1 MPDRVAKSRSKT
13 SHPKT
18 VQRRDLVYTMVRSA
32 LAMKRSCS
40 FCESWKLKCEASSN
54 DSSRYV
60 ECVRRG
66 QSGCDVFGVSV
77 QSLTRIVSQYDKL
90 DSEMERA
97 EAELQAAMAKKRLWA
112 EKMARTISR
121 GLDDI
126 AELERLEAEEAA
138 AAAANASSSAPLVP
152 ASESSLPA
160 SFDWSP
166 DPDFL
171 ASLDFV
177 GRTLGA
183 SQDSEGSWLVPMSCL
198 LVRSLTI

>member
-18 VQRRDLVYTMVRSA
+18 VQRHDLVCAMVRSA
-32 LAMKRSCS
+32 LTMKRSCS
-40 FCESWKLKCEASSN
+40 FCESRKLKCEASS
-54 DSSRYV
+54 DDLSRCV

-77 QSLTRIVSQYDKL
+77 QSLTRIVSQHDKL

-97 EAELQAAMAKKRLWA
+97 EAELQAAMAKVNRVRAQKRLWA
-112 EKMARTISR
+112 EKMARAISR

-138 AAAANASSSAPLVP
+138 AAAANASSSAPSVP

-160 SFDWSP
+160 SFDW
-166 DPDFL
+166 
-171 ASLDFV
+171 
-177 GRTLGA
+177 
-183 SQDSEGSWLVPMSCL
+183 
-198 LVRSLTI
+198 